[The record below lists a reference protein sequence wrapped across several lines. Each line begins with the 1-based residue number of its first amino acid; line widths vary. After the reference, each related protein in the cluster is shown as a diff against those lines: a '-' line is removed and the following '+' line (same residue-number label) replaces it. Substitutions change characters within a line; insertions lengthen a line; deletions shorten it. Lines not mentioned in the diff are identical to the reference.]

1 LILLIIFWMVA
12 SDTSEKLFSENT
24 NSIGNDAENRSEL
37 KESIEN
43 LENEMLIWKNRSLF
57 RIKFDV
63 KYKYI
68 LSNMDEERYY
78 QLLMYFPYNE
88 GFVVSNYILQKRKI
102 TNRKYFRLEKTIKAN
117 EYLSSKNMIEV
128 LSKLNGYKIEG
139 EMIFSKWEN
148 IRYGYSKNLDD
159 GIIKLLL
166 TDPDFDIKKNIEI
179 SYYLTKEISMF
190 NAYITPLIVSYSRK
204 NKDISRRVV
213 VYSSQNVGEGFVKE
227 STNNYVV
234 FDQNILVFADE
245 MVRRNKILT
254 KQEFYA
260 NLEKDKKYYDLYVKH
275 KRIISLNK

>member
-1 LILLIIFWMVA
+1 MVA